1 MIAPKILLAAG
12 GTGGHVFPAVAVA
25 EQLRAAGYQPVFITD
40 KRGKAMIPS
49 DYRKTSIFA
58 ASPYG
63 DNLMM
68 RLKGLLK
75 LGLGTA
81 QTAFVLILSRPKVV
95 VGFGGY
101 PAVAPVIVGHVMG
114 KPTML
119 HEQNAFLGRANHFLA
134 HYSKKIGLSW
144 PETRNVPAA
153 MSHKITITGMPV
165 RDAFDQMPGYTP
177 PKDNGPIRMLIVG
190 GSLGAAI
197 FGETVPD
204 AISRLPQALRE
215 RLVVT
220 HQVRQEQIE
229 RVDEK
234 YKAAGIKVELS
245 PFIHDMAAA
254 MADAHLVI
262 GRAGASSVA
271 ELATAGRPALLV
283 PYPHAMDDH
292 QTANAEAVVAAKG
305 GWLIPEQE
313 MSAGSLAG
321 KIATLI
327 SSPDQLAQAAS
338 HICNLNKGNAAKI
351 IADHVIALATGQID
365 AKNAAKNTAKNAS
378 GEPS

>member
-25 EQLRAAGYQPVFITD
+25 EQLRASGYQPVFITD

-49 DYRKTSIFA
+49 DYRKTSILA

-63 DNLMM
+63 DHLLTRM
-68 RLKGLLK
+68 KGLLK

-81 QTAFVLILSRPKVV
+81 QTVLVMILSRPKVV

-101 PAVAPVIVGHVMG
+101 PAVAPVIVGHIMG

-134 HYSKKIGLSW
+134 HYSKRIGLSW
-144 PETRNVPAA
+144 PDTRNIPDA
-153 MSHKITITGMPV
+153 MSSKITITGMPV
-165 RDAFDQMPGYTP
+165 RDAFDQMPEYTP
-177 PKDNGPIRMLIVG
+177 PKSDGPIRILIVG

-204 AISRLPQALRE
+204 AISRLPKDLRM
-215 RLVVT
+215 RLHVT
-220 HQVRQEQIE
+220 HQVRQEQINSVE
-229 RVDEK
+229 EK
-234 YKAAGIKVELS
+234 YKKADIKAELS

-292 QTANAEAVVAAKG
+292 QTANAETVAAAKG

-327 SSPDQLAQAAS
+327 SSPDQLSKAAS
-338 HICNLNKGNAAKI
+338 HIRTLHKGNAAKI
-351 IADHVIALATGQID
+351 IADHVIALATGQVE
-365 AKNAAKNTAKNAS
+365 ANRAA
-378 GEPS
+378 GELS